1 MNECNSIE
9 ATNIYLNL
17 SVHTK
22 SRLNEINKTKD
33 YFNAEIQERKTLSKK
48 LSKYIAAFDYF
59 GKILIVLSATNG
71 GIAII
76 SFTSI
81 IGAPVGIASASF
93 SLIFSLTTGI
103 IKKLLKIARNK
114 KKKHNKIFVLV
125 RSKLNSIDKLVS
137 QAFID
142 LEISHEEFKTIIN
155 EEENYRRLKEAIRM
169 MKSDDESDELTENN
183 KNIRENIRNT

>member
-22 SRLNEINKTKD
+22 CGINEINKIKD
-33 YFNAEIQERKTLSKK
+33 YFNAEIQERKTVSKK

-59 GKILIVLSATNG
+59 GKILIFLSATNG

-81 IGAPVGIASASF
+81 IGAPAGIASASF
-93 SLIFSLTTGI
+93 ILIFSLTTGI

-114 KKKHNKIFVLV
+114 KKKHNIFVLV

-137 QAFID
+137 QAFVD

-155 EEENYRRLKEAIRM
+155 EEENYRRLKEVIRM